1 MSLWNIRITLVLA
14 KDNHKY
20 YNFVPPAKAGVNSNF
35 ELKRTKNFKL

>member
-20 YNFVPPAKAGVNSNF
+20 YNFVPPAKAVGNSNF
-35 ELKRTKNFKL
+35 ELKQKL